1 MDGRARLARA
11 YSVRRALGAPL
22 CCARHTRRAPGAR
35 PAYNE
40 TRAYCRARDTFY
52 QPMVYNDIGGR
63 ARAWRA
69 LCVRAG
75 VQLKTPL
82 FPEPETLSTALSLPF
97 RWYI

>member
-1 MDGRARLARA
+1 MAGRQARA

-22 CCARHTRRAPGAR
+22 CCARNAHCASSVRRAPGAR

-52 QPMVYNDIGGR
+52 QRMVYNDIGGR

-75 VQLKTPL
+75 VQLKTHISRARDTLYRPL
-82 FPEPETLSTALSLPF
+82 SSV
-97 RWYI
+97 